1 MPNLEKTDLSLL
13 DALPF
18 ALVCVSVDAEVEYFN
33 DAAVGLL
40 PALSSQYRIRLAD
53 IFQGALDDD
62 FSSWLNACDETRR
75 VDVVDGVEC
84 AVGRSLVCTPTR
96 LGGKILCVLQSIG
109 KSGEVTAFI
118 QANNFDS
125 LTGLPNRALFHDRVE
140 NAIRIARRQ
149 DDPNIGII
157 FVDLDRF
164 KPINDGHG
172 HAVGDFILKEVAS
185 RLRACLRDSDTVA
198 RYGGDEFVALL
209 PNLREKEDS
218 SVVADRIVHALNR
231 AIKVGESNLSIGA
244 SVGISIWPN
253 DGATSQQL
261 IDAADKAMYRS
272 KAVGRN
278 TVSFFN
284 QTMNDEAQ
292 ARANI
297 ESELRVALRE
307 GQFQL
312 FYQPQFCAKS
322 DQIVG
327 AEALIRWMHP
337 KKGMIPPAE
346 FIRVAEETDLI
357 TRIGDWV
364 LSEAIRQAKV
374 WFDSGYDFRVAIN
387 LSARQFVDS
396 LPSRVMAEISA
407 AKIPPELIELEL
419 TESFL
424 VDDIKKAANI
434 IEQLKRIGVRIA
446 LDDFG
451 TGFSSLQYLRNFPV
465 DTLKIDRSFVGRH
478 AEDFDERM
486 VRAILDI
493 AKNFKLDTLAE
504 GVETQ
509 FHLDRLRSMG
519 CASWQGFLRS
529 GAVAS
534 EQFLAYANQYAR
546 LKQAVA

>member
-75 VDVVDGVEC
+75 VDVVDGIEC

-109 KSGEVTAFI
+109 KSGELTAFI

-157 FVDLDRF
+157 FIDLDRF
-164 KPINDGHG
+164 KPINDGYG